1 LERLSLAHATRR
13 HRHADEVVL
22 ELAVL
27 LRRDGFTD
35 TAESLEG
42 AVAANLPDVALTILE
57 REAIVWV
64 LDDPPAGELAAL
76 RGLLL
81 EEHVWRVRE
90 GLG

>member
-1 LERLSLAHATRR
+1 
-13 HRHADEVVL
+13 
-22 ELAVL
+22 
-27 LRRDGFTD
+27 
-35 TAESLEG
+35 
-42 AVAANLPDVALTILE
+42 VAANLPDVALTILE